1 MEKQGR
7 FLERLTMAADL
18 PDETV
23 PGLPLVELVGCG
35 RVLVENHFGVT
46 EYGQNLIRVRVKF
59 GDVCICGSSLELSR
73 MTKGQL
79 IIRGK
84 IESISLTRR

>member
-18 PDETV
+18 PDEAI
-23 PGLPLVELVGCG
+23 PGLPLVEISGCG

-46 EYGQNLIRVRVKF
+46 EYGRDRIRVRVKF
-59 GDVCICGSSLELSR
+59 GDVCVCGSCLELSR

-84 IESISLTRR
+84 IESISLNRR